1 MEPKGVEQ
9 FNEWKIALVAAGGTT
24 VLLLFVFCI
33 WSSYYRRQL
42 RQQMRRELLAELEW
56 KDPQLLAMM
65 ESARAELRSNRNIEN
80 DWIVPYSDI
89 VVNRE
94 LLLGEGSFGC
104 VYQGTYSGCPCAM
117 VSINKR
123 RGFFYN
129 YTFYKKVLINYAY
142 FVYISI
148 TLFSLCFFF
157 FSQLLFFC

>member
-117 VSINKR
+117 VSS
-123 RGFFYN
+123 GFF
-129 YTFYKKVLINYAY
+129 FL
-142 FVYISI
+142 
-148 TLFSLCFFF
+148 FFF
-157 FSQLLFFC
+157 LGSFF

>member
-117 VSINKR
+117 VSR
-123 RGFFYN
+123 VSSFF
-129 YTFYKKVLINYAY
+129 
-142 FVYISI
+142 
-148 TLFSLCFFF
+148 LFFSGSFFF
-157 FSQLLFFC
+157 RTIRTC